1 LHEKQLLAAARGA
14 GAPRITVY
22 RRWSESMTSGN
33 FVSGNRSVGLNQFH
47 FEWCPKYRNDAFD
60 NRNVV
65 KFMEASLIRTA
76 QTYKILIHS
85 LHVSVD
91 HIHLFVS
98 LPFDLSVSKAFQLFK
113 GRSAHELFAAFPSF
127 RLIFRHGH
135 FWSPGKFCRSI
146 SNVKAETIR
155 RYIEKHQFKELN
167 QSIREAKNEAMQ
179 MRLSAFC

>member
-1 LHEKQLLAAARGA
+1 M
-14 GAPRITVY
+14 
-22 RRWSESMTSGN
+22 SSGN

-47 FEWCPKYRNDAFD
+47 FEWCPKYRNDAFG
-60 NRNVV
+60 NRNVII
-65 KFMEASLIRTA
+65 FMEESLVRTA
-76 QTYKILIHS
+76 QLYKILIHS
-85 LHVSVD
+85 LHVAAD

-113 GRSAHELFAAFPSF
+113 GRSAHELFSAFPSF
-127 RLIFRHGH
+127 RKIFRKGH

-155 RYIEKHQFKELN
+155 KYIEKHQFKELS
-167 QSIREAKNEAMQ
+167 QSIKEAKAEAQQ